1 MKKKFFTLIIS
12 GVMISLSASSQ
23 TIRDNIDKVHKD
35 KNTAERAAKAD
46 VLIHKKTI
54 LDTTQTK
61 AIEKKII
68 TKTPAGTKAKYKKKK
83 HKKKYICSK

>member
-1 MKKKFFTLIIS
+1 M
-12 GVMISLSASSQ
+12 VSLSASSQ
-23 TIRDNIDKVHKD
+23 TIQDKIDKVHKD
-35 KNTAERAAKAD
+35 KNTADRAAKAD

-61 AIEKKII
+61 STEKKVV

-83 HKKKYICSK
+83 HKNKCTSTK